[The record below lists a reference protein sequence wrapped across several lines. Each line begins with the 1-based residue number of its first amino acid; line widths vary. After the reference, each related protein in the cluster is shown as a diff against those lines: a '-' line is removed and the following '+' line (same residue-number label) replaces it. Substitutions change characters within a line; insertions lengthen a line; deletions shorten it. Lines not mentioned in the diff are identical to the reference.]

1 MAVAVVLVVV
11 RAAVKLALR
20 VVQAV
25 HAMVLLPHVAVVQ
38 HKAHAVI
45 AKIGP
50 KEVLKARHQTVSTT
64 AMIAT
69 TIDAMTVV
77 PAAMNCHVTLTPS

>member
-1 MAVAVVLVVV
+1 MGVLVVV
-11 RAAVKLALR
+11 RAVVKLALM

-25 HAMVLLPHVAVVQ
+25 HAMVLLPHAVEVL

-45 AKIGP
+45 AKIVP
-50 KEVLKARHQTVSTT
+50 KEVLRARHQTVSTT

-69 TIDAMTVV
+69 TIGAMTVV